1 MSTERKLE
9 EIAATLDDVTLELDE
24 IAADTRSSDVQPIE
38 RARSKVQKAADA
50 VEDSLLGDSAAD
62 E

>member
-24 IAADTRSSDVQPIE
+24 IAADTPSGDVRPLE
-38 RARSKVQKAADA
+38 RAKSKVEKATDA
-50 VEDSLLGDSAAD
+50 VEESLRGENHTD